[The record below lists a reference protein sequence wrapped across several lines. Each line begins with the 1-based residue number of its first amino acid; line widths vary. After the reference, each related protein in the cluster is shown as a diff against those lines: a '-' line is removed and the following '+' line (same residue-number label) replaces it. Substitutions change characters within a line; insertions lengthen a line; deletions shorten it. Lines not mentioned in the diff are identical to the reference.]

1 MGRRKRDRYPRLHS
15 ERKYK
20 EPYHPQANCLPCA
33 QLGKGDEPAVTNVRV
48 EFTYMRGE
56 DENTRVCAEH
66 RAELLD
72 LLKHK
77 HKPWPKHF
85 QGDEVWS

>member
-1 MGRRKRDRYPRLHS
+1 MGRNKRDRYPRLNS

-20 EPYHPQANCLPCA
+20 EPHPQANCLPCA
-33 QLGKGDEPAVTNVRV
+33 QLGNDAEYAVSRVCV

-56 DENTRVCAEH
+56 DEFTRVCAEH
-66 RAELLD
+66 RTELLD

-85 QGDEVWS
+85 QGDGVWS